1 MSTQT
6 ISTQEE
12 PKFYNVKILR
22 IYTEYLKD
30 KLKWSQREVDAL
42 FQSCNTDSS
51 ILDYDDNWFD
61 QTLANDFHH
70 RVAEQ
75 TGDPDIAYKVGMY
88 TVSDSAKGIAGR
100 LLSGFLTPQIAY
112 KNIGRIA
119 RMYTKGS
126 EYATLNVSK
135 KSALIQVKAVR
146 NCREEPYQCRNRMG
160 MLEAV
165 PMILQLPNAVIEHPI
180 CQHEGGENCEYHVSW
195 IEPVG
200 RYSLVIALA
209 TFLAAYLVG
218 LQSTDLTTSILLG
231 IGLAGIAYTIL
242 KLNADKRLRTALN
255 DHIEAMRIS
264 IQTIERRNKEANL
277 VNDISRIT
285 NRVRPMQEL
294 CNVVSQVIHEKM
306 GYDRVSIFTVEEKP
320 HNLKLRSFEGFDRS
334 LIPTLLHAEFNLKST
349 NTEDFLV
356 KAVNR
361 KTPIFVRNAE
371 EQLKNLSKRSR
382 TFVKS
387 LGVKSFIASPIV
399 FEDKT
404 FGVIAVDYKSDK
416 YLTNNDLDLLSAI
429 SKQIAIAFAN
439 AMAYEKLKVI
449 NETLE
454 QKVANRTAEL
464 VAARDMAIQANKSK
478 SNFLAHVSH
487 ELRTPLQGILGYND
501 LMLDANASKDYRQ
514 INDNA
519 QRVKTAST
527 HLCNIVEGLLDFASI
542 EADKVQFNETVFNVN
557 SLVNEVTSTLQPL
570 FANNQN
576 NFTSNIASDVGYISS
591 DYMKLKQILINL
603 LSNANKF
610 TRNGN
615 VRLDISV
622 NTLNSKSC
630 LKIIVSDTGIG
641 INQANLDKVFDAF
654 VQISYGQKK
663 QYQGTGLGLAIVKQF
678 TKLLGG
684 EVYVSSEE
692 NKGATFCLTIPYHP
706 RNERD
711 LQSSTPEPGALFT
724 RKLSV
729 LLADDDEML
738 RVLFTRFLENSGHK
752 VETFAKGKEALHQL
766 RQHRYDAVIL
776 DLHMPDMTGLEIIR
790 DLDGSPNANT
800 PIFILTADA
809 TRDIRDQTLELGA
822 TILHKPISQEQ
833 LLNRLY
839 MVIAGDSNGSMNPTP
854 AHRTAYGTNEL
865 LDTGMLSVLQPNDKD
880 GTFTTNLIK
889 IYIAQSQ
896 SLIEQFKAALSQG
909 DLDTVWQRLHK
920 LDGSSSSMGAFAMAK
935 TVQHIS
941 QRVRDNKYE
950 LNTLFDEIDSVF
962 LATCEALRTL

>member
-1 MSTQT
+1 MSNDYSAHHKEELERRIVELKTKEIKTVLNRVSLFLGVPLYLSYWILDIIYVPEYMWEFLALRLTIIPATLCCYYLVNHFELDYTQLQYVGFGYAVVAAA
-6 ISTQEE
+6 IIH
-12 PKFYNVKILR
+12 VI
-22 IYTEYLKD
+22 IYTIGTPNTVFYAALNLVGMAAFIFIPFSLRFYILTASVIYLPY
-30 KLKWSQREVDAL
+30 LYISFV
-42 FQSCNTDSS
+42 
-51 ILDYDDNWFD
+51 Y
-61 QTLANDFHH
+61 
-70 RVAEQ
+70 
-75 TGDPDIAYKVGMY
+75 PDIA
-88 TVSDSAKGIAGR
+88 
-100 LLSGFLTPQIAY
+100 
-112 KNIGRIA
+112 NIYPTIIGHWFFIIG
-119 RMYTKGS
+119 TIIIG
-126 EYATLNVSK
+126 
-135 KSALIQVKAVR
+135 
-146 NCREEPYQCRNRMG
+146 
-160 MLEAV
+160 
-165 PMILQLPNAVIEHPI
+165 
-180 CQHEGGENCEYHVSW
+180 W
-195 IEPVG
+195 VG
-200 RYSLVIALA
+200 RA
-209 TFLAAYLVG
+209 FNE
-218 LQSTDLTTSILLG
+218 QH
-231 IGLAGIAYTIL
+231 
-242 KLNADKRLRTALN
+242 R
-255 DHIEAMRIS
+255 
-264 IQTIERRNKEANL
+264 QNL
-277 VNDISRIT
+277 V
-285 NRVRPMQEL
+285 L
-294 CNVVSQVIHEKM
+294 KM
-306 GYDRVSIFTVEEKP
+306 M
-320 HNLKLRSFEGFDRS
+320 
-334 LIPTLLHAEFNLKST
+334 
-349 NTEDFLV
+349 
-356 KAVNR
+356 
-361 KTPIFVRNAE
+361 
-371 EQLKNLSKRSR
+371 
-382 TFVKS
+382 
-387 LGVKSFIASPIV
+387 
-399 FEDKT
+399 
-404 FGVIAVDYKSDK
+404 
-416 YLTNNDLDLLSAI
+416 DLEYESARAI
-429 SKQIAIAFAN
+429 SAERKASNARADAIA
-439 AMAYEKLKVI
+439 
-449 NETLE
+449 
-454 QKVANRTAEL
+454 AE
-464 VAARDMAIQANKSK
+464 QANKSK